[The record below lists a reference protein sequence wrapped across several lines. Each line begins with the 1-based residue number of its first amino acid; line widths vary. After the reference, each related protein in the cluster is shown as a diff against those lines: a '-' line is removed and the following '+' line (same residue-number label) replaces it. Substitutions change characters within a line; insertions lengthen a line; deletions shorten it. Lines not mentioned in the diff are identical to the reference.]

1 MVFGLGGV
9 AFTYERE
16 TGILHIE
23 VTGDV
28 EEVSDL
34 SEEVKTEINKYFDN
48 LIAKYPLGFV
58 ATVYGYTLLDES
70 SYKK

>member
-1 MVFGLGGV
+1 MYFRVKEFDCLSIKDTGG
-9 AFTYERE
+9 
-16 TGILHIE
+16 
-23 VTGDV
+23 V

-34 SEEVKTEINKYFDN
+34 SEEVKTTINTYFDN